1 MNYEQDMY
9 IDHDSLDVEWLE
21 QPRLMMKYSEL
32 LADAEK
38 EVARLEEKLSSITSG
53 LDLKIRADPESY
65 GIEKLTESAVRST
78 IAFSEVIEKQ
88 KKELLEAKYEKKMC
102 QGAVNS
108 VEQRK
113 HALEGMSKL
122 LGLQYFAGPRVPR
135 DLNDAVANKNR
146 QERVDSKVK
155 IKRRRNS

>member
-9 IDHDSLDVEWLE
+9 IDHDALDVEWLR
-21 QPRLMMKYSEL
+21 QPLLMMEYSKL
-32 LADAEK
+32 LANAEK
-38 EVARLEEKLSSITSG
+38 EVTRLEEKLSSITSG

-65 GIEKLTESAVRST
+65 GLEKVSENGVKSV
-78 IAFSEVIEKQ
+78 IAFSKVIEKQ
-88 KKELLEAKYEKKMC
+88 KEELLEAKYERKMC
-102 QGAVNS
+102 QGAVTS
-108 VEQRK
+108 VDQKK
-113 HALEGMSKL
+113 HALEGLSKL

-155 IKRRRNS
+155 IKRRKK